1 MKNEIEKKRNFEKF
15 YLPGVS
21 KQENW
26 KTLETLSNDIQRYDI
41 LIKKELLFY
50 EKSKDDN

>member
-1 MKNEIEKKRNFEKF
+1 MNRLSAKKSRLK
-15 YLPGVS
+15 PGFS
-21 KQENW
+21 KQENG

-50 EKSKDDN
+50 EKVKNDN